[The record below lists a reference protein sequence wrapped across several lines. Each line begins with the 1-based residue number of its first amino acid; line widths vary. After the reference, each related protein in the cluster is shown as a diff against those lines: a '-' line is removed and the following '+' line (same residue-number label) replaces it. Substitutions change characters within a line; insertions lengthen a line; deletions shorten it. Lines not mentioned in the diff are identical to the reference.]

1 MIADA
6 FTCATTQPNQ
16 LLSLCSNG
24 VLLFGKSMK
33 YDESLRTPEVRLKE
47 AEQIGA
53 HLRTLRIARG
63 MTQSEA
69 AARAGVA
76 RSTAVLLEQGDES
89 RTLSQVL
96 RYLHALEPELT
107 LSGLLTD
114 KSAAVRVFNEAHR
127 VHRVYKS
134 NASAG
139 RKVEGSILAIKSRA
153 KAALRSD
160 AGQSTA
166 MTAKRKAEEDPY
178 DF

>member
-1 MIADA
+1 
-6 FTCATTQPNQ
+6 
-16 LLSLCSNG
+16 
-24 VLLFGKSMK
+24 MK

-53 HLRTLRIARG
+53 QLRTLRIARG

-69 AARAGVA
+69 AARAGVS

-107 LSGLLTD
+107 LAGLLTG
-114 KSAAVRVFNEAHR
+114 KSAAVRVFNEGPR
-127 VHRVYKS
+127 IQRVYKS
-134 NASAG
+134 TASAG
-139 RKVEGSILAIKSRA
+139 RKVVASNLGIKSGA
-153 KAALRSD
+153 KATFRSD
-160 AGQSTA
+160 ARPSTE
-166 MTAKRKAEEDPY
+166 MTAKRKAEKDPY

>member
-1 MIADA
+1 MR
-6 FTCATTQPNQ
+6 
-16 LLSLCSNG
+16 
-24 VLLFGKSMK
+24 

-53 HLRTLRIARG
+53 QLRTLRIARG

-69 AARAGVA
+69 AGRAGVS
-76 RSTAVLLEQGDES
+76 RSTAVLLEKGDES

-107 LSGLLTD
+107 LAGLLTG
-114 KSAAVRVFNEAHR
+114 KSAAVRVFNEAPR

-139 RKVEGSILAIKSRA
+139 RNVMVSTLGNKSGA
-153 KAALRSD
+153 KATFRSD
-160 AGQSTA
+160 TGQSTE
-166 MTAKRKAEEDPY
+166 MTAKRKAEMDRY

>member
-1 MIADA
+1 
-6 FTCATTQPNQ
+6 
-16 LLSLCSNG
+16 
-24 VLLFGKSMK
+24 MK

-53 HLRTLRIARG
+53 QLRTLRIARS

-69 AARAGVA
+69 AARAGVS

-107 LSGLLTD
+107 LTGLLTG
-114 KSAAVRVFNEAHR
+114 KSAAVRVFNEAPR

-139 RKVEGSILAIKSRA
+139 RKVVGSTLGVKSGS
-153 KAALRSD
+153 KATFRSQ
-160 AGQSTA
+160 AGPSTE
-166 MTAKRKAEEDPY
+166 MTAKRKAEKDPY

>member
-1 MIADA
+1 
-6 FTCATTQPNQ
+6 
-16 LLSLCSNG
+16 
-24 VLLFGKSMK
+24 MK

-53 HLRTLRIARG
+53 QLRTLRIARG

-69 AARAGVA
+69 AGRAGVS
-76 RSTAVLLEQGDES
+76 RSTAVLLEKGDES

-107 LSGLLTD
+107 LAGLLTG
-114 KSAAVRVFNEAHR
+114 KSAAVRVFNEAPR

-139 RKVEGSILAIKSRA
+139 RNVMVSTLGNKSGA
-153 KAALRSD
+153 KATFRSD
-160 AGQSTA
+160 AGQSTE
-166 MTAKRKAEEDPY
+166 MTAKRKTETDRY

>member
-1 MIADA
+1 
-6 FTCATTQPNQ
+6 
-16 LLSLCSNG
+16 
-24 VLLFGKSMK
+24 MK

-53 HLRTLRIARG
+53 QLRTLRIARG
-63 MTQSEA
+63 ITQSDA
-69 AARAGVA
+69 AARAGVS

-107 LSGLLTD
+107 LPGLLTG
-114 KSAAVRVFNEAHR
+114 KSAAVRAFNETPR

-134 NASAG
+134 NTSAG
-139 RKVEGSILAIKSRA
+139 RKVRGSTFGIKSGSQTTSA
-153 KAALRSD
+153 PGSGPPTK
-160 AGQSTA
+160 
-166 MTAKRKAEEDPY
+166 MTKKRKTEPDPY

>member
-1 MIADA
+1 
-6 FTCATTQPNQ
+6 
-16 LLSLCSNG
+16 
-24 VLLFGKSMK
+24 MK

-53 HLRTLRIARG
+53 QLRTLRMARG

-69 AARAGVA
+69 AARAGVS

-107 LSGLLTD
+107 LTGLLTG
-114 KSAAVRVFNEAHR
+114 KSAAVRVFNEAPR

-134 NASAG
+134 KASAG
-139 RKVEGSILAIKSRA
+139 RK
-153 KAALRSD
+153 
-160 AGQSTA
+160 
-166 MTAKRKAEEDPY
+166 AEKDPY

>member
-1 MIADA
+1 
-6 FTCATTQPNQ
+6 
-16 LLSLCSNG
+16 
-24 VLLFGKSMK
+24 MK

-47 AEQIGA
+47 AEQIGDQ
-53 HLRTLRIARG
+53 LRTLRIARG

-69 AARAGVA
+69 AARAGVS

-107 LSGLLTD
+107 LAGLLTG
-114 KSAAVRVFNEAHR
+114 KSAAVRVFNEAPR

-139 RKVEGSILAIKSRA
+139 RKVVGSTFGIESGS
-153 KAALRSD
+153 KATFRSD
-160 AGQSTA
+160 AGQSTE
-166 MTAKRKAEEDPY
+166 MTAKRKAEKDPY

>member
-1 MIADA
+1 
-6 FTCATTQPNQ
+6 
-16 LLSLCSNG
+16 
-24 VLLFGKSMK
+24 MK
-33 YDESLRTPEVRLKE
+33 YDESLRTPEARLKE

-53 HLRTLRIARG
+53 QLRTLRIAHG

-107 LSGLLTD
+107 LAGLLTD
-114 KSAAVRVFNEAHR
+114 KSAAVRVFNAAPR

-134 NASAG
+134 KASAG
-139 RKVEGSILAIKSRA
+139 RKVAGSTLGIKSGD
-153 KAALRSD
+153 KATFRSD
-160 AGQSTA
+160 GGQSTE
-166 MTAKRKAEEDPY
+166 MTAKRKAEADPY

>member
-1 MIADA
+1 
-6 FTCATTQPNQ
+6 
-16 LLSLCSNG
+16 
-24 VLLFGKSMK
+24 MK
-33 YDESLRTPEVRLKE
+33 YEESLRTPDARLKE
-47 AEQIGA
+47 AKQIGSQ
-53 HLRTLRIARG
+53 LRTLRIAHG

-107 LSGLLTD
+107 LAGLLTD
-114 KSAAVRVFNEAHR
+114 KSAAVRVFNKAPR

-134 NASAG
+134 NASAR
-139 RKVEGSILAIKSRA
+139 RKVEGSTFGIKSGA
-153 KAALRSD
+153 TATFRSE
-160 AGQSTA
+160 AGQSA
-166 MTAKRKAEEDPY
+166 EMTAKRKAEKDPY

>member
-1 MIADA
+1 MR
-6 FTCATTQPNQ
+6 
-16 LLSLCSNG
+16 
-24 VLLFGKSMK
+24 

-53 HLRTLRIARG
+53 QLRTLRIVRG

-69 AARAGVA
+69 AGRAGVS
-76 RSTAVLLEQGDES
+76 RSTAVLLEKGDES

-107 LSGLLTD
+107 LAGLLTG
-114 KSAAVRVFNEAHR
+114 KSAAVRVFNEAPR

-139 RKVEGSILAIKSRA
+139 RNVMVSTLGNKSGA
-153 KAALRSD
+153 KATFRSD
-160 AGQSTA
+160 TGQSTE
-166 MTAKRKAEEDPY
+166 MTAKRKAEMDRY

>member
-1 MIADA
+1 
-6 FTCATTQPNQ
+6 
-16 LLSLCSNG
+16 
-24 VLLFGKSMK
+24 MK

-47 AEQIGA
+47 AAQIGA
-53 HLRTLRIARG
+53 MLRTLRIARG

-114 KSAAVRVFNEAHR
+114 KSAAVRVFNETPR

-139 RKVEGSILAIKSRA
+139 RKGEGSTSGIKSGA
-153 KAALRSD
+153 KATFRSD
-160 AGQSTA
+160 AGQPTE
-166 MTAKRKAEEDPY
+166 MTARRKAETDPY

>member
-1 MIADA
+1 
-6 FTCATTQPNQ
+6 
-16 LLSLCSNG
+16 
-24 VLLFGKSMK
+24 MK

-53 HLRTLRIARG
+53 QLRTLRIARG
-63 MTQSEA
+63 ITQSEA
-69 AARAGVA
+69 AGRAGVS
-76 RSTAVLLEQGDES
+76 RSTAVLLEKGDES

-107 LSGLLTD
+107 LAGLLTG
-114 KSAAVRVFNEAHR
+114 KSAAVRVFNEAPR

-139 RKVEGSILAIKSRA
+139 RNVMVSTLGNKSGA
-153 KAALRSD
+153 KATFRSD
-160 AGQSTA
+160 TGQSTE
-166 MTAKRKAEEDPY
+166 MTAKRKAEADRY

>member
-1 MIADA
+1 
-6 FTCATTQPNQ
+6 
-16 LLSLCSNG
+16 
-24 VLLFGKSMK
+24 MK
-33 YDESLRTPEVRLKE
+33 YDESLRTPAVRLKE

-53 HLRTLRIARG
+53 QLRTLRIARG
-63 MTQSEA
+63 MTQSET

-114 KSAAVRVFNEAHR
+114 KSAAVRVFNEAPR

-134 NASAG
+134 SGSVG
-139 RKVEGSILAIKSRA
+139 RKVDGSTLGVKSGA
-153 KAALRSD
+153 QVTFRSD
-160 AGQSTA
+160 AGQSTE
-166 MTAKRKAEEDPY
+166 MTAKRKSEKDPY

>member
-1 MIADA
+1 
-6 FTCATTQPNQ
+6 
-16 LLSLCSNG
+16 
-24 VLLFGKSMK
+24 MK

-53 HLRTLRIARG
+53 QLRTLRIARG

-69 AARAGVA
+69 AARAGVS

-107 LSGLLTD
+107 LVGLLTG
-114 KSAAVRVFNEAHR
+114 KSAAMRVFNEAAR
-127 VHRVYKS
+127 FQRVYKVKLRP
-134 NASAG
+134 G
-139 RKVEGSILAIKSRA
+139 RKVVDTHFSIKGGSTAA
-153 KAALRSD
+153 FKAD
-160 AGQSTA
+160 DGQSTE
-166 MTAKRKAEEDPY
+166 MIAKRQTERDPY